1 MRCPF
6 KLVVFDWD
14 GTLVDS
20 QRYIVAAMTAA
31 FADLD
36 LPAPAPEAVRRVV
49 GLRLETAAAQ
59 LLSDPEDM
67 DTAERIARAYRRAFQ
82 SLRARGDLH
91 ETLFPGARET
101 LALLDEPQ
109 VCLGIATGKGR
120 RGLLSSL
127 ERHGLRDYFVT
138 LQTADDG
145 PGKPDPEILHRAM
158 AEVGAERT
166 ETVLIGDTSFDME
179 MAANAGVRAIGVGWG
194 YHPAD
199 ELRGCGAA
207 RVIESFSELPASL
220 ANLIPK
226 VLDNDP

>member
-1 MRCPF
+1 MTHSFR
-6 KLVVFDWD
+6 LIMFDFD

-20 QRYIVAAMTAA
+20 QRYIIAAMTAA
-31 FADLD
+31 FAEHG

-59 LLSDPEDM
+59 LLPDPNDG
-67 DTAERIARAYRRAFQ
+67 DSAERIARAYRHAFQ
-82 SLRARGDLH
+82 ALRARGDVH
-91 ETLFPGARET
+91 EALFPGARET

-127 ERHGLRDYFVT
+127 ERHGLREYFVT

-158 AEVGAERT
+158 AEVGAARA

-179 MAANAGVRAIGVGWG
+179 MAGNAGVRAIGVAWG

-199 ELRGCGAA
+199 ELRGSGAV

-220 ANLIPK
+220 ANLT
-226 VLDNDP
+226 LERT